1 MNKFFI
7 SLLTA
12 SLGLALTLPAYA
24 DHGEHEKMGVHCKM
38 HGKKTFDEADA
49 NKDGMLSKEEA
60 LAACSR
66 HFDKMDTN
74 KDGSIS
80 KEELEVC
87 GSHKHSKKSAARHAK
102 YEKDFN
108 AADADNNGS
117 LSKEE
122 AQKLPRIAKHFDVID
137 TNKDGSLDGDELF
150 AFTHHHRTK

>member
-1 MNKFFI
+1 MNKLTI
-7 SLLTA
+7 SLLSA
-12 SLGLALTLPAYA
+12 ALGLALTLPAYA
-24 DHGEHEKMGVHCKM
+24 EHGAHGEMGVHCQM
-38 HGKKTFDEADA
+38 HGKKSFIEADT
-49 NKDGMLSKEEA
+49 NKDGMLNKEEA

-87 GSHKHSKKSAARHAK
+87 GSHKHSKKSAAKHAK
-102 YEKDFN
+102 YEKEFN

-117 LSKEE
+117 ISKEE

-150 AFTHHHRTK
+150 AFTHPHPAK